1 MIFWYVERMLVI
13 CVCVSISF
21 SPYQNVQKYAIICML
36 QGVILSQV
44 RELITLCERTMKAA
58 TIAYFQLQHTV
69 SAPAP
74 VQFQTLCEN
83 CRGYEPGM
91 QYSEFVRRLPP
102 DDNVV
107 QDPFSFE
114 AYTNKHDDQK

>member
-1 MIFWYVERMLVI
+1 
-13 CVCVSISF
+13 
-21 SPYQNVQKYAIICML
+21 
-36 QGVILSQV
+36 
-44 RELITLCERTMKAA
+44 MKAA

-91 QYSEFVRRLPP
+91 QYSEFVRRLPS
-102 DDNVV
+102 DESV
-107 QDPFSFE
+107 QPESFIFE
-114 AYTNKHDDQK
+114 PYISEDMKYVSLNLLDSRFKVLNLDAHRCNKNLIQVTS

>member
-1 MIFWYVERMLVI
+1 M
-13 CVCVSISF
+13 
-21 SPYQNVQKYAIICML
+21 SPTLFHIITST
-36 QGVILSQV
+36 QGIILSQV

-69 SAPAP
+69 TAPAP
-74 VQFQTLCEN
+74 VQYQTLCEN

-102 DDNVV
+102 DHTV
-107 QDPFSFE
+107 QHEPFVFE
-114 AYTNKHDDQK
+114 PYHSRSEEPK